1 VLQHSPQND
10 EHAFHDKNYE
20 KGLHRVKLS
29 YSYENHV
36 PTQVPAR
43 RGKTH
48 LNCIFEDKAPRKKM
62 LP

>member
-1 VLQHSPQND
+1 MMSMR
-10 EHAFHDKNYE
+10 FMTKNYE

>member
-1 VLQHSPQND
+1 MMSMR
-10 EHAFHDKNYE
+10 FMTKNYE

-29 YSYENHV
+29 YSCENHV

-43 RGKTH
+43 RGENH
-48 LNCIFEDKAPRKKM
+48 LNCIFEDKAPRKEM